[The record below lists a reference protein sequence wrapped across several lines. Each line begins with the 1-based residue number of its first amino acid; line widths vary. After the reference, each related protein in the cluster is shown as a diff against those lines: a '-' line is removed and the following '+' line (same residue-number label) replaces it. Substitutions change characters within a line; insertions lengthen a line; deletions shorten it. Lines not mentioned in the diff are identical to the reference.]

1 MSHTFTLSEEF
12 FLLAHDD
19 TTGKPLISTDVLALG
34 LAAALLAQL
43 LPEERIAITREGGVL
58 LRRFEA
64 TGRAAT
70 DQVVKKINDAHGS
83 RPGALYPVADWLRYL
98 REMAYIEVADALV
111 RGRILYERSGLRGKR
126 YIAPNVLDAAS
137 SRAGLVY
144 LCRNPP
150 VRPDDRH
157 EQPFT
162 LAGLA
167 IATNMEKV
175 LYSIIGVDL
184 GEQLRGFIRWLPR
197 DTRTLLDVLEQTVQ
211 ARVQIPRGR

>member
-1 MSHTFTLSEEF
+1 MSHSFSLSEEF

-19 TTGKPLISTDVLALG
+19 TNGKPLISTDALGLG

-43 LPEERIAITREGGVL
+43 LPEERIAISREGGVL

-70 DQVVKKINDAHGS
+70 DEVVKKINDAHAN

-98 REMAYIEVADALV
+98 RDMAYTEVADALL
-111 RGRILYERSGLRGKR
+111 RGRVLYERGGLRGKR
-126 YIAPNVLDAAS
+126 YVAPNVLDAAS
-137 SRAGLVY
+137 SRTGLVY

-150 VRPDDRH
+150 ARPDDSH

-167 IATNMEKV
+167 IATNMERV

-184 GEQLRGFIRWLPR
+184 GGQLRAFTRWLPR
-197 DTRTLLDVLEQTVQ
+197 DTRTLLAALEQAVQ
-211 ARVQIPRGR
+211 ARVQVPRGR

>member
-1 MSHTFTLSEEF
+1 MSPSFSLSEEF

-19 TTGKPLISTDVLALG
+19 TTGKPLISTDILGLG

-43 LPEERIAITREGGVL
+43 LPDERIAITREGGVL

-70 DQVVKKINDAHGS
+70 DQLVKKINDAHAG
-83 RPGALYPVADWLRYL
+83 RPGALYPVEDWLRHL
-98 REMAYIEVADALV
+98 RDDAYAEVADALV
-111 RGRILYERSGLRGKR
+111 RGRVLYERSGLRGKR
-126 YIAPNVLDAAS
+126 YVAPNVLDAAS
-137 SRAGLVY
+137 SRTGLVY

-150 VRPDDRH
+150 ARPDDRH

-167 IATNMEKV
+167 IATNMERV
-175 LYSIIGVDL
+175 LASIVGFDL
-184 GEQLRGFIRWLPR
+184 GEHLRAFTRWLPR
-197 DTRTLLDVLEQTVQ
+197 DTRTLLDALEQTVQ
-211 ARVQIPRGR
+211 SRVRTPRGR

>member
-1 MSHTFTLSEEF
+1 MSHSFSLSEEF

-19 TTGKPLISTDVLALG
+19 TTGKPLISTDVLGLG

-43 LPEERIAITREGGVL
+43 LPEERIAITPEGGVA

-70 DQVVKKINDAHGS
+70 DQVVKKINDAHSS

-98 REMAYIEVADALV
+98 REMAYTEVVDALV
-111 RGRILYERSGLRGKR
+111 RTRVVYERGGLRGKR
-126 YIAPNVLDAAS
+126 YIAPNVLDAAA
-137 SRAGLVY
+137 SRTGLVY

-150 VRPDDRH
+150 ARPADSH

-167 IATNMEKV
+167 IATNMERV

-184 GEQLRGFIRWLPR
+184 GEQLRAFGRWLPR
-197 DTRTLLDVLEQTVQ
+197 DTRTLLEALEHTVQ
-211 ARVQIPRGR
+211 SRVQTPRR